1 MMLGAVING
10 ASAIVNLSGCDRLAD
25 HTKYRQKIVSCS
37 FILAR
42 IQSVGKSPVEV
53 FGGPIGSEKYSK
65 LVILED
71 EKLRLGGWVRAK
83 TAAQTRRFQVFPMV
97 RPGHPVV
104 FWFGLRWYGDWHADR
119 SHSAQKQ
126 SVGSDGLTS
135 SCEIVKIAAAV
146 AAHEPN

>member
-1 MMLGAVING
+1 MMLGAVIYG
-10 ASAIVNLSGCDRLAD
+10 VSAVVNLSGCDRLAD
-25 HTKYRQKIVSCS
+25 HPEHRQKIVSCS

-42 IQSVGKSPVEV
+42 IQSVGKSPAEV
-53 FGGPIGSEKYSK
+53 FSGPIGSEKYSK
-65 LVILED
+65 LVIWED
-71 EKLRLGGWVRAK
+71 GKLRLGGWVRAK
-83 TAAQTRRFQVFPMV
+83 AAAQFRRFQVFPMV

-104 FWFGLRWYGDWHADR
+104 FWFGLQWYGDWHAAQ

-126 SVGSDGLTS
+126 CVGSDGLTP